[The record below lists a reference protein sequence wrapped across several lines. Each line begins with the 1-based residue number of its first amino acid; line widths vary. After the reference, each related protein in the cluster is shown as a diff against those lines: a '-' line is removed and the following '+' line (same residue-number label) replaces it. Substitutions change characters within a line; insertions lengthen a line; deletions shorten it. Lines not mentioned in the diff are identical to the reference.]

1 MCFSSMDGKREQTV
15 VGFKKGKG
23 FFLNQDARS
32 PQACTCCCA
41 FLAITTTF
49 CPSSPTAAAHCCRL
63 AKERAFFFALL
74 CSLCLLFKMAAATH
88 AASRAAPAVGGGAGA
103 AATAV
108 TQRVPRSVR
117 LAARY
122 PPKRTFDGVRPTQ
135 KIIELLRKEQP
146 QTAPQLWVH
155 CKKAGAHHNDRRFRS
170 LILRPGF
177 PNKPYMK
184 KITRTLVNQGKLIA
198 RPTVPNH

>member
-1 MCFSSMDGKREQTV
+1 MLVHPKHVPAV
-15 VGFKKGKG
+15 V
-23 FFLNQDARS
+23 
-32 PQACTCCCA
+32 
-41 FLAITTTF
+41 
-49 CPSSPTAAAHCCRL
+49 PSWPSLQPFVLPLLQQLRTAAAWL
-63 AKERAFFFALL
+63 KNEPFFFRPF

-155 CKKAGAHHNDRRFRS
+155 CKKAGAHHNDGRFRS